1 MPVSKKLPHA
11 VDRALSGRLPF
22 GMHGA
27 SLLPT
32 VEVLGYSLELRQK
45 GRFVGD
51 QANTDAFRALFE
63 KRRRH
68 AARQDGDP
76 FGRKAGKEISNS
88 KLDTILRKG
97 KASAVAV
104 LHGAIDDYAA
114 ALVRVIKRYRRTRSW
129 RKVAHIV
136 VGGGFS
142 GHRIG
147 ELAVARAGMMLADDG
162 LDISL
167 DTIRN
172 DPDDAGLVGGIHLA
186 PAWIFAGHDAVMC
199 VDIGGTNLRCGI
211 VRLRQ
216 DKAADLSCADVASS
230 LIWRH
235 ADDDPRRTETVA
247 ALIQMLETLVKRAK
261 RRKLALAP
269 FIAIG
274 CPGRIRFDGLVDRGA
289 QNLPGDWQS
298 PHFNLPLRVRDG
310 LPRMGG
316 HDTVVVMH
324 NDAVVQGLSEAP
336 RMREVSHWGVLTIG
350 TGLGNAVF
358 ANRRE
363 IAD

>member
-27 SLLPT
+27 TALPT
-32 VEVLGYSLELRQK
+32 VDLLSHSLEFKQN

-51 QANTDAFRALFE
+51 QANTESFKAHLQRQRQIA
-63 KRRRH
+63 RRST
-68 AARQDGDP
+68 GDP
-76 FGRKAGKEISNS
+76 FGKKSGEVPSIK
-88 KLDTILRKG
+88 KLDKLLESG
-97 KASAVAV
+97 NAQAVALLQSAV
-104 LHGAIDDYAA
+104 DDYACG
-114 ALVRVIKRYRRTRSW
+114 LVRVIKRYRRSRSW
-129 RKVAHIV
+129 RSVEHIV

-147 ELAVARAGMMLADDG
+147 ELAVARCQIRLADEG
-162 LDISL
+162 LGIGMS
-167 DTIRN
+167 TIRN
-172 DPDDAGLVGGIHLA
+172 HPDDAGLIGGVHLA
-186 PAWIFAGHDAVMC
+186 PAWVFAGHDAILA

-216 DKAADLSCADVASS
+216 RKSADLSHARVATS

-235 ADDDPRRTETVA
+235 ADDDPKRAETVA
-247 ALIQMLETLVKRAK
+247 GLIEMLEKLVRRA
-261 RRKLALAP
+261 RRNRLKLAP
-269 FIAIG
+269 FIAVG
-274 CPGRIRFDGLVDRGA
+274 CPGRVRFDGLIDRGA
-289 QNLPGDWQS
+289 QNLPGHWQS
-298 PHFNLPLRVRDG
+298 AHFNLPMRVRDA
-310 LPRMGG
+310 LPRIGD

-336 RMREVSHWGVLTIG
+336 HMRNVSHWAVLTIG

-358 ANRRE
+358 ANR
-363 IAD
+363 